1 MKRPEKLATWE
12 QARSAVMHL
21 VKEPNPSLLLVEDTG
36 AFFTVGVR
44 DDQAFVVHHPPSRSP
59 AVSASLDPAFK
70 PGTDADYVEFMV
82 GGTKT
87 PIPKDRCVPLQTAL
101 RILEEYWKGGRLSGS
116 VSWVQ
121 D

>member
-1 MKRPEKLATWE
+1 
-12 QARSAVMHL
+12 MHL
-21 VKEPNPSLLLVEDTG
+21 VKESDPSLLLVEDSG

-44 DDQAFVVHHPPSRSP
+44 DDQAFIVHHPFSPSP
-59 AVSASLDPAFK
+59 AVSASLDPAFRPK
-70 PGTDADYVEFMV
+70 TDADYVEFMV
-82 GGTKT
+82 GGTRT

-101 RILEEYWKGGRLSGS
+101 RVLEEYWKDGRLSRS